1 MTQEEFNTLFAENPS
16 SDEIMTEIS
25 RLWEENTRLTADFA
39 TADAERHQLRKDLD
53 DANKR
58 YRSRFMSGE
67 KVIPDKDNPENSFDS
82 LFKEV

>member
-1 MTQEEFNTLFAENPS
+1 MTQEEFNTLFAENPNA
-16 SDEIMTEIS
+16 DEVMTEIS

-39 TADAERHQLRKDLD
+39 AADAERHKLQQDLD

-67 KVIPDKDNPENSFDS
+67 KTIDEGSNKTSYDS

>member
-1 MTQEEFNTLFAENPS
+1 MTQEEFNTLFAENPNA
-16 SDEIMTEIS
+16 DEVMTEIS

-39 TADAERHQLRKDLD
+39 TADAERHKLQQDLD

-58 YRSRFMSGE
+58 YRARFMSGE
-67 KVIPDKDNPENSFDS
+67 KTIDEGSNKTSYDS

>member
-1 MTQEEFNTLFAENPS
+1 MTQEEFNTLFAENPNA
-16 SDEIMTEIS
+16 DEVMTEIS
-25 RLWEENTRLTADFA
+25 RLWEENTKLTADFA
-39 TADAERHQLRKDLD
+39 AADAERHKLQQDLD

-67 KVIPDKDNPENSFDS
+67 KTINENNNESSFDS

>member
-1 MTQEEFNTLFAENPS
+1 MTQEEFNTLFAENPNA
-16 SDEIMTEIS
+16 DEVMTEIS

-39 TADAERHQLRKDLD
+39 TADAERHKLQQDLD

-67 KVIPDKDNPENSFDS
+67 KTINENNNESSFDS

>member
-1 MTQEEFNTLFAENPS
+1 MTQEEFNTLFAENPNA
-16 SDEIMTEIS
+16 DEVMTEIS

-39 TADAERHQLRKDLD
+39 TADAERHKLQQDLD

-58 YRSRFMSGE
+58 YRARFMSGE
-67 KVIPDKDNPENSFDS
+67 KTINENNNESSFDS